1 MGSFKRKV
9 EREKDRI
16 ALVVEQMK
24 REVIHHLDDLKISL
38 QAELDQLYR
47 GYMNKY
53 ARLRREV
60 AAVTRLR
67 DEAGMGLSMRGS
79 LHHSEDSL
87 SLNGPMIRSL
97 NRTNL

>member
-1 MGSFKRKV
+1 MAAFKRRL
-9 EREKDRI
+9 EREKEKI

-24 REVIHHLDDLKISL
+24 REVMHHLDDVKISL

-47 GYMNKY
+47 AYMDKY

-67 DEAGMGLSMRGS
+67 DDAGMGLSMRGS

-97 NRTNL
+97 NRTNM